1 MHRLKEKGFSM
12 KHYLGI
18 FCCLLLL
25 LGKIECYGKEKE
37 EKIGNLYA
45 NAAILMDGDS
55 GRVLYEKNGQEF
67 MANASTT
74 KIMTCILALE
84 NGNMEDV
91 VTVSSYAASMPDVQL
106 HIKEGEQYRLGD
118 LLYSLMLESHNDVA
132 VAVAEH
138 VAGSCEE
145 FSKLMN
151 QKAKEIGCKNTL
163 FITPNGLDAAV
174 VDKAGEIGNFHGTT
188 AEDLAM
194 IMRYCVEISPMKEK
208 FIGITSTPSY
218 SFGDMSGARSFFCNN
233 HNSLFNIMDG
243 VISGKTGFTSKAGY
257 CYVGAVE
264 QEGKTYIVALLA
276 CGWPGNKNYKWR
288 DCETL
293 IAYGVSEFELVN
305 LEARREKLRQEMRVQ
320 VGNAKRSD
328 IKEQVWV
335 NMVSKTKDFET
346 VLLRGDEELTVK
358 IVKKELEAPVKEG
371 EKIGECLFYIN
382 GECWKK
388 EPLYSKNKIE
398 KIDLLCCLKI
408 ILNRIV

>member
-1 MHRLKEKGFSM
+1 MHRLKEKGVWM
-12 KHYLGI
+12 KRYLLI
-18 FCCLLLL
+18 LSCLILVF
-25 LGKIECYGKEKE
+25 GRIESYGKEKKDE
-37 EKIGNLYA
+37 VGSLYA
-45 NAAILMDGDS
+45 TSAVLMDGDS
-55 GRVLYEKNGQEF
+55 GRVLYEKKGQEF

-84 NGNMEDV
+84 NANLEDT

-106 HIKEGEQYRLGD
+106 HIREGEKYRLGD

-163 FITPNGLDAAV
+163 FITPNGLDATIL
-174 VDKAGEIGNFHGTT
+174 DKEGGISDFHGTT

-194 IMRYCVEISPMKEK
+194 IMRYCIQLSPMKDM
-208 FIGITSTPSY
+208 FTQITSTVSH
-218 SFGDMSGARSFFCNN
+218 SFGDLDGNRSFVCSN
-233 HNSLFNIMDG
+233 HNSLFNIMEG

-264 QEGKTYIVALLA
+264 QEGKTYIVVLLA

-293 IAYGVSEFELVN
+293 IGYGVSEYELVN
-305 LEARREKLRQEMRVQ
+305 VETRREKMRQEMRVQ
-320 VGNAKRSD
+320 VGNAKRSEL
-328 IKEQVWV
+328 KEQIWV
-335 NMVSKTKDFET
+335 DMVSKSMDFET
-346 VLLRGDEELTVK
+346 VLLREDEELTVK
-358 IVKKELEAPVKEG
+358 IVKKELEAPVEKG

-388 EPLYSKNKIE
+388 EPLYSGNKIE

-408 ILNRIV
+408 IWNKIV

>member
-1 MHRLKEKGFSM
+1 MHRLEEKGISM
-12 KHYLGI
+12 KRYLYI
-18 FCCLLLL
+18 FCCLILLF
-25 LGKIECYGKEKE
+25 GKIECYGKEKE
-37 EKIGNLYA
+37 ENPGTLYA
-45 NAAILMDGDS
+45 NAAVLMDGDS

-84 NGNMEDV
+84 KGNVEDI

-106 HIKEGEQYRLGD
+106 HIREGEQYRLGD

-138 VAGSCEE
+138 VSGSCED
-145 FSKLMN
+145 FAKLMN

-163 FITPNGLDAAV
+163 FLTPNGLDATIL
-174 VDKAGEIGNFHGTT
+174 DKAEEKDNFHGTT
-188 AEDLAM
+188 AVDLAC

-208 FIGITSTPSY
+208 FVEITSTPSY
-218 SFGDMSGARSFFCNN
+218 SFGDVSGNRSFICNN
-233 HNSLFNIMDG
+233 HNSLFNMMDG

-293 IAYGVSEFELVN
+293 ISYGVSEYELVN
-305 LEARREKLRQEMRVQ
+305 LEERKEKLQQEMRVQ
-320 VGNAKRSD
+320 VENARRGE

-335 NMVSKTKDFET
+335 NMVSRVKEFET
-346 VLLRGDEELTVK
+346 MLLRKDEELAVK
-358 IVKKELEAPVKEG
+358 IVKNKLEAPVDEG
-371 EKIGECLFYIN
+371 EKVGECIFYID
-382 GECWKK
+382 GEVWHK
-388 EPLYSKNKIE
+388 EPLYSGDKIE

-408 ILNRIV
+408 ILKRIV